1 MVFILASQVMLA
13 QFELSAKLESVSKN
27 GTYQII
33 LPTKIASASKQDF
46 GDLRIFDS
54 NQNEVPYY
62 VVDKII
68 GEQSNKQSFEIISR
82 SSQINKKSSLIFKN
96 SNKKLNYIDLEIANY
111 SGSKTFT
118 MSGSEDN
125 QQWFGILEPA
135 ILHDLSGS
143 DLTVSKTINF
153 PKTNYAFIKI
163 ETIDKN
169 SLPINI
175 INVKQYSI
183 EYTPQN
189 YQQIVAKSIK
199 IEQFKTEK
207 ITKIFIEF
215 EDFELF
221 DNLSFDIE
229 SPLNYKRNVRLY
241 ENITQ
246 KIKRK
251 TISQQMEFANFEL
264 SPNSNK
270 NLSVSNKKVKQFV
283 IEIDN
288 LNNPPLEINTINF
301 YQEAIIV
308 ATTLQSNEEYTL
320 KTANNEGIFPH
331 YDISDIQTNDI
342 QNLPK
347 VKLLEIK
354 QLEIKNSENKEKQ
367 FWNSPLFLWI
377 CIGIA
382 TAIVLFFVVALLR
395 DLNKSNS
402 N

>member
-1 MVFILASQVMLA
+1 MLA